1 MNKLNELLIT
11 LAGATP
17 GVWEED
23 NDGFISSGETIVADA
38 RCDIEPFADANTALI
53 ILAKNAMPD
62 ILYALQT
69 LQKMVE
75 EDQKGGDAF
84 DHYGYE
90 ARAALRKLQVRV

>member
-1 MNKLNELLIT
+1 MNKLNELLVT
-11 LAGATP
+11 LAGTTP
-17 GVWEED
+17 GIWEED
-23 NDGFISSGETIVADA
+23 NDGFIASAGTIVADA
-38 RCDIEPFADANTALI
+38 RCDIEPFADANTAFL

-75 EDQKGGDAF
+75 EDQKGEDAF
-84 DHYGYE
+84 YDHGPA